1 MANPFPIP
9 FAINGDRSGIPDGIQ
24 SSGKLSFSEGF
35 GKDYQK
41 QLEKDPNA
49 KNIERS
55 QLNQI
60 LYLITSKMNE
70 LQTAIE
76 NSGSEVGVPLAFPSW
91 NIPAG
96 YIPYDGRAFDKL
108 SYPKLAQLFPN
119 GYLPDLRGLVIR
131 GVDANRG
138 LDTGRGILTY
148 QEDCIQN
155 ITGGVPA
162 DIGQSGF
169 IGHPDG
175 VWGVFYDNGPLTGG
189 DHGYSAGEV
198 RKYVFDASRVVRT
211 GPEVRMK
218 NIAFYYITKAG

>member
-1 MANPFPIP
+1 MASPFPIP
-9 FAINGDRSGIPDGIQ
+9 FATNGDRLGIPDEIQ

-41 QLEKDPNA
+41 QLDKDPNA

-60 LYLITSKMNE
+60 LFLITSKMNE

-91 NIPAG
+91 YIPAG

-108 SYPKLAQLFPN
+108 ACPKLAQLFPN
-119 GYLPDLRGLVIR
+119 GYLPDIRGLVIR

-138 LDTGRGILTY
+138 LDSGRGILTY
-148 QEDCIQN
+148 QEDCIQDH
-155 ITGGVPA
+155 THYSGVET
-162 DIGQSGF
+162 S
-169 IGHPDG
+169 
-175 VWGVFYDNGPLTGG
+175 FYDVPGSNTRNVPGGG
-189 DHGYSAGEV
+189 DVRWYPNRGGLISPSPAG
-198 RKYVFDASRVVRT
+198 VRT
-211 GPEVRMK
+211 GPETRMK

>member
-1 MANPFPIP
+1 MASPFPIP
-9 FAINGDRSGIPDGIQ
+9 FAINGDRLGIPDGIQ

-49 KNIERS
+49 KNIERG

-60 LYLITSKMNE
+60 LFLITSKMNE

-108 SYPKLAQLFPN
+108 ACPKLAQLFPN

-138 LDTGRGILTY
+138 LDSGRGLLTY

-155 ITGGVPA
+155 ITGLFTIDSFGWQFEGA
-162 DIGQSGF
+162 FYYGGGAGKQSSS
-169 IGHPDG
+169 GHG
-175 VWGVFYDNGPLTGG
+175 
-189 DHGYSAGEV
+189 SANYA
-198 RKYVFDASRVVRT
+198 RFDASRVVRT